1 MRTSLTRLEPL
12 FTEPFEDFFKRVLR
26 PVRWEVEMPEMEIK
40 VDVHEDDA
48 AYTVKAEIPGVRKE
62 DIGVEIDGN
71 VVTLRAET
79 KQEKDVKE
87 KGRLIR
93 SERYY
98 GAMSRTFS
106 LDHAIDESKAEA
118 KYADGILTLTLPK
131 KVQTPVKKL
140 TVQ

>member
-1 MRTSLTRLEPL
+1 MRTNLTRFEPL

-26 PVRWEVEMPEMEIK
+26 PVRWEVDMPEMEIK
-40 VDVHEDDA
+40 VDVHEADA
-48 AYTVKAEIPGVRKE
+48 EYTVKAEIPGVRKE

-98 GAMSRTFS
+98 GAMSRSFT
-106 LDHAIDESKAEA
+106 LGHEVDETKSEA

-131 KVQTPVKKL
+131 KVQTPVKTL
-140 TVQ
+140 AVQ

>member
-1 MRTSLTRLEPL
+1 
-12 FTEPFEDFFKRVLR
+12 
-26 PVRWEVEMPEMEIK
+26 
-40 VDVHEDDA
+40 
-48 AYTVKAEIPGVRKE
+48 VKAEIPGVRKE

-98 GAMSRTFS
+98 GAMSRSFT
-106 LDHAIDESKAEA
+106 LGHEVDETKADA

-140 TVQ
+140 AIS